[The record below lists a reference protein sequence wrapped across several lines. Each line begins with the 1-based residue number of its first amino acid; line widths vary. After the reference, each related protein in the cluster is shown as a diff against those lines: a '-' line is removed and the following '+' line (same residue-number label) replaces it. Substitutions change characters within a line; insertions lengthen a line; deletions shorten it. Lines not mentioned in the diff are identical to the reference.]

1 MSQACRVMGCPSCVP
16 AQLAEIRMC
25 AFHFTLFVEEE
36 CAEIRRETALGQI
49 SHSRRTECIERMVAN
64 GEMLGKVATGG
75 TVKSD
80 ELKTR
85 IVNTVLTLIN
95 CRENMDR
102 AALRYSTSA

>member
-1 MSQACRVMGCPSCVP
+1 
-16 AQLAEIRMC
+16 
-25 AFHFTLFVEEE
+25 
-36 CAEIRRETALGQI
+36 
-49 SHSRRTECIERMVAN
+49 MVAN
-64 GEMLGKVATGG
+64 GEMLVRVATGG

-102 AALRYSTSA
+102 AALRHSASV